1 MVDCV
6 GKALSIGDRVI
17 CSDMN
22 YADLLIG
29 EIVGFTPKKARVR
42 YARSEYGEAY
52 GFKGKKE
59 QLKESYQIF
68 KYDEVVRC
76 KDCKYCRVASW
87 GERFCARKQ
96 TDGVYA
102 ELSNLREDDFCS
114 YGERKEKAKDLQD
127 CTYNKNGHCIG
138 QKLMPECD
146 AKNCD
151 RRK

>member
-76 KDCKYCRVASW
+76 KDCKHYDNSEGIQWCHLNSKFAQW
-87 GERFCARKQ
+87 G
-96 TDGVYA
+96 TDWH
-102 ELSNLREDDFCS
+102 SFPEDGFCS